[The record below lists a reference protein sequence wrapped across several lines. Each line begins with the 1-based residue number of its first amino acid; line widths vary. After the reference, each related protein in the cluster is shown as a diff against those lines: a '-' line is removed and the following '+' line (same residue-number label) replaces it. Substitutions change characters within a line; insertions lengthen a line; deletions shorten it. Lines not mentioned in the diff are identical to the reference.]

1 MRRWNGWGDDSV
13 IYPVPPSALPHLVEW
28 VGEGNPPRDASFEEV
43 VRAVPATG
51 LPDHPLIST
60 DAAERVRH
68 ARGQSFP
75 DWVALRTGRIT
86 SFPTGIAYPESEED
100 IQALFSYARQ
110 TGATLI
116 PYGGGTSVVGHINPE
131 PDGRPSIT
139 VDLSRMSKL
148 LDLDHVSRLA
158 VFGAGIRGPLLEAAL
173 RAQGYTLGH
182 YPQSFEYSTLGGWIA
197 TRSSGQQSLRYG
209 RIEQHFAGGRLVS
222 PAGVLDMPPY
232 PASAAGPDL
241 RQLVLGSEGRL
252 GIITQ
257 AVVRISPLPESE
269 EFHAVFFHTFEEGL
283 QAVREIVQARPPLSM
298 LRLSTSEET
307 EATLALAGHKEL
319 VNLAHQGLGALGYKR
334 SHKCLLIIGITGDQ
348 PTLRHAKG
356 VALTL
361 SRRHG
366 GLPTGQYM
374 GKQWIKN
381 RFLSPYL
388 RNSLWEAGY
397 AIDTLETI
405 TPWIDVLPTL
415 KAIIGAI
422 HQAMEGTGERVF
434 VFAHLSHLYETG
446 ASIYVQYLFR
456 VMPDPD
462 QTLEHW
468 RRMKEAASRAIVEHR
483 GTISHQHGVGV
494 DHAPYLEAEKGA
506 LGMALIRDT
515 ASRCDPDEIM
525 NQGKLFR

>member
-1 MRRWNGWGDDSV
+1 MRRWNGWGDDS
-13 IYPVPPSALPHLVEW
+13 ITYHVPSSALPHLVEW
-28 VGEGNPPRDASFEEV
+28 VGEGRPPRDAPLEEV
-43 VRAVPATG
+43 LRAVPPTR
-51 LPDHPLIST
+51 LPDHPLINT
-60 DAAERVRH
+60 EAIDRVRH

-75 DWVALRTGRIT
+75 DWVALRTGRIGA
-86 SFPTGIAYPESEED
+86 FPAGIAYPESEED
-100 IQALFSYARQ
+100 LQTLFSYARQ
-110 TGATLI
+110 TDVTLI

-131 PDGRPSIT
+131 PDGPPSIT

-148 LDLDHVSRLA
+148 IDLDQTSRLA
-158 VFGAGIRGPLLEAAL
+158 TFGAGIRGPLLEAAL
-173 RAQGYTLGH
+173 RAQGYVLGH
-182 YPQSFEYSTLGGWIA
+182 YPQSFEYSTLGGWVA

-252 GIITQ
+252 GIISQ
-257 AVVRISPLPESE
+257 AMVRISRLPEFE
-269 EFHAVFFHTFEEGL
+269 EFHTVFFHTFEEGL
-283 QAVREIVQARPPLSM
+283 QAVREIVQTRPPLSM

-319 VNLAHQGLGALGYKR
+319 VDLAHQGLGALGYKR
-334 SHKCLLIIGITGDQ
+334 SHKCMLIIGITGDRA
-348 PTLRHAKG
+348 TLRHAKS
-356 VALTL
+356 VALSL

-366 GLPTGQYM
+366 GLHTGQYM

-388 RNSLWEAGY
+388 RNTLWEAGY

-405 TPWIDVLPTL
+405 VPWLDVPTTL
-415 KAIIGAI
+415 KAITGAI

-468 RRMKEAASRAIVEHR
+468 RRMKEAASRAIVEQR

-494 DHAPYLEAEKGA
+494 DHAPYLEAEKGS
-506 LGMALIRDT
+506 LGMALIRN
-515 ASRCDPDEIM
+515 AARCCDPDGIM
-525 NQGKLFR
+525 NTGKLFR